1 METLAYAHEAVVP
14 ARIPSGSRAGGWS
27 TEEDETILHLTSID
41 NIVDGRVYDPARVKH
56 GVLDGKRISDLS
68 WWIDPATHLNL
79 DLPTHLL
86 EQVFVASRLEKGA
99 RLLGEGNRF
108 MYAPVDQAAYS
119 HLGKVQPV
127 ERRRRI
133 SLRPSSQSQEGI
145 RVPGVWR

>member
-1 METLAYAHEAVVP
+1 L
-14 ARIPSGSRAGGWS
+14 G
-27 TEEDETILHLTSID
+27 TEEDGTILHLTSID
-41 NIVDGRVYDPARVKH
+41 NIVEGRVYNPARVKH

-86 EQVFVASRLEKGA
+86 EEVFVVSRLEKGA
-99 RLLGEGNRF
+99 RMLGEGSKF
-108 MYAPVDQAAYS
+108 MYAAVDRAAYS

-133 SLRPSSQSQEGI
+133 SLRPAHHG
-145 RVPGVWR
+145 